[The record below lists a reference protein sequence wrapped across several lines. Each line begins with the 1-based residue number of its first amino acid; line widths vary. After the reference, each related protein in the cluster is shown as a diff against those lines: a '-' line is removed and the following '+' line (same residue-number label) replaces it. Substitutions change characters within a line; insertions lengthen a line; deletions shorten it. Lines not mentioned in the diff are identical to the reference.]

1 LTEKI
6 RGTRDEVRKFG
17 ILFAVV
23 FSLIGLYTLYRGNGH
38 WYVLVLVGLL
48 FLVAGFI
55 AYPLLR
61 PVYLGWMK
69 FAFVLGW
76 INTRILLGLFF
87 FLVVTPI
94 GVGMRLFGKDLLDEK
109 IEKSRKSYWQKREK
123 TEFDP
128 ARVERLF

>member
-6 RGTRDEVRKFG
+6 HGTREEVRKFG

-23 FSLIGLYTLYRGNGH
+23 FSLIGLYMLYRGNAD
-38 WYVLVLVGLL
+38 WFYVPGAGLL
-48 FLVAGFI
+48 FLLAGVFG
-55 AYPLLR
+55 YPLLR

-87 FLVVTPI
+87 YLVMTPI
-94 GVGMRLFGKDLLDEK
+94 GVGLRIFGKDLLDEK
-109 IEKSRKSYWQKREK
+109 IEKSKESYWLKREK
-123 TEFDP
+123 VEFD
-128 ARVERLF
+128 RNRYERLF

>member
-1 LTEKI
+1 MTEKV

-23 FSLIGLYTLYRGNGH
+23 FALIGLYMLYRGSGH
-38 WYVLVLVGLL
+38 WYVLPFVGVL
-48 FLVAGFI
+48 FLVAGFVG
-55 AYPLLR
+55 YPLLR

-76 INTRILLGLFF
+76 LNTRILLGLFF
-87 FLVVTPI
+87 YLVMTPI
-94 GVGMRLFGKDLLDEK
+94 GAGMRLFGKDLLDEK
-109 IEKSRKSYWQKREK
+109 IEKSRTSYWQKREK

-128 ARVERLF
+128 ARCERLF